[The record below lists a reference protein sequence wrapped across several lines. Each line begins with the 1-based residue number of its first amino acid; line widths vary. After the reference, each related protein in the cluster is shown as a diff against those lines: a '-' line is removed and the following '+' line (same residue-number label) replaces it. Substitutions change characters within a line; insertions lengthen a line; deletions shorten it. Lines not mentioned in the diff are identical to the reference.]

1 MKKSFNVLI
10 STYEY
15 VIKDKN
21 VLNKYHWKY
30 MVIDEG
36 HRIKNSKSKFSYIL

>member
-1 MKKSFNVLI
+1 MKLNGFNVLI

-15 VIKDKN
+15 VIKDRS
-21 VLNKYHWKY
+21 VLNKYQWKY

-36 HRIKNSKSKFSYIL
+36 HRIKNSKSKFS